1 VRLVERPAVPGAY
14 DRSRREAVVRLVS
27 PNFDRALSRYFGTRT
42 PDPVVAQGSH
52 DAYVTALRAHGTEV
66 EVLDALE
73 NHPDCCFVEDC
84 AVMIDGV
91 ALISNLGAPSRVG
104 EEVAVAEYLSEDSD
118 ILRMPKGAT
127 LDGGDVVFFD
137 NRYLI
142 GLSTRTNR
150 AGADFLAEQ
159 VRAEG
164 FGVELIDIPASTL
177 HLTTVCSSPRE
188 GTLVAAEGHLTQGQI
203 GHLADEIL
211 WVPNSDTYAA
221 NTIGYSGDRVIIADG
236 YASTRQVM
244 LDAGFSITTVDMDA
258 IRQADGS
265 LTCLSVFNR

>member
-1 VRLVERPAVPGAY
+1 VPGAY
-14 DRSRREAVVRLVS
+14 DRSRRAAVARRIS
-27 PNFDRALSRYFGTRT
+27 PNFDKALSAFFGTDT
-42 PDPVVAQGSH
+42 PDPEAAQGSH
-52 DAYVTALRAHGTEV
+52 DAYVMALRAHGTEV

-73 NHPDCCFVEDC
+73 THPDCCFVEDT
-84 AVMIDGV
+84 AIMIDGK

-104 EEVAVAEYLSEDSD
+104 EEEAVAEYLGKSAE
-118 ILRMPKGAT
+118 IIRMPKGAT
-127 LDGGDVVFFD
+127 LDGGDVVFYD
-137 NRYLI
+137 DRYLI
-142 GLSTRTNR
+142 GLSTRTNQ
-150 AGADFLAEQ
+150 AGADFLASHVKE
-159 VRAEG
+159 EG
-164 FGVELIDIPASTL
+164 FGVEMIDIPSSTL

-188 GTLVAAEGHLTQGQI
+188 GTIIAAEGHLKESQI
-203 GHLADEIL
+203 SHLAEEIL
-211 WVPNSDTYAA
+211 WVPNSDSYAA

>member
-1 VRLVERPAVPGAY
+1 
-14 DRSRREAVVRLVS
+14 
-27 PNFDRALSRYFGTRT
+27 
-42 PDPVVAQGSH
+42 
-52 DAYVTALRAHGTEV
+52 
-66 EVLDALE
+66 
-73 NHPDCCFVEDC
+73 
-84 AVMIDGV
+84 MIDGV
-91 ALISNLGAPSRVG
+91 ALISNLGAPSRRG
-104 EEVAVAEYLSEDSD
+104 EEEAVAEYLSEGSN

-137 NRYLI
+137 DRYLI
-142 GLSTRTNR
+142 GISTRTNQ
-150 AGADFLAEQ
+150 AGAAFLTEQ
-159 VRAEG
+159 VREEG
-164 FGVELIDIPASTL
+164 FDVELIDIPSSTL

-188 GTLVAAEGHLTQGQI
+188 GTLVAAEGHLTPKQI
-203 GHLADEIL
+203 DHLAEEIL
-211 WVPNSDTYAA
+211 WVPNSDSYAA

>member
-1 VRLVERPAVPGAY
+1 MPGAY
-14 DRSRREAVVRLVS
+14 DRSRLEAVVRLVS
-27 PNFDRALSRYFGTRT
+27 PNFDRALSKYFGTRT
-42 PDPVVAQGSH
+42 PDPVAAQGSH

-66 EVLDALE
+66 EVLDAL
-73 NHPDCCFVEDC
+73 NSHPDCCFVEDC
-84 AVMIDGV
+84 AVMIEGI

-164 FGVELIDIPASTL
+164 FGIELVDIPSSTL

-188 GTLVAAEGHLTQGQI
+188 GTLVVAEGHLTQDQI
-203 GHLADEIL
+203 GHLAEEVL
-211 WVPNSDTYAA
+211 WVPNSDSYAA

>member
-1 VRLVERPAVPGAY
+1 VPGAY
-14 DRSRREAVVRLVS
+14 DRSRREAVARRIS
-27 PNFDRALSRYFGTRT
+27 PNFDKALSAYFGTGT
-42 PDPVVAQGSH
+42 PDPVAAQGSH
-52 DAYVTALRAHGTEV
+52 DAYVMALKAHGTDV

-73 NHPDCCFVEDC
+73 THPDCCFVEDT
-84 AVMIDGV
+84 AVMIDGK

-104 EEVAVAEYLSEDSD
+104 EEVAVAEYLGKSAE
-118 ILRMPKGAT
+118 IIRMPKGAT

-137 NRYLI
+137 DRYLI

-150 AGADFLAEQ
+150 AGADFLASHVKE
-159 VRAEG
+159 EG
-164 FGVELIDIPASTL
+164 FGVEMIDIPSSTL

-188 GTLVAAEGHLTQGQI
+188 GTIVAAEGHLKESQI
-203 GHLADEIL
+203 SHLAEEIL
-211 WVPNSDTYAA
+211 WVPNSDSYAA

-236 YASTRQVM
+236 YATTRQVM

>member
-1 VRLVERPAVPGAY
+1 M
-14 DRSRREAVVRLVS
+14 
-27 PNFDRALSRYFGTRT
+27 
-42 PDPVVAQGSH
+42 
-52 DAYVTALRAHGTEV
+52 ALRAHGTEV
-66 EVLDALE
+66 EILNALE
-73 NHPDCCFVEDC
+73 THPDCCFVEDC

-91 ALISNLGAPSRVG
+91 ALISNLGAPSRRG
-104 EEVAVAEYLSEDSD
+104 EEVAVAEYLSGGSD
-118 ILRMPKGAT
+118 ILRMPAGAT

-137 NRYLI
+137 DRYLI
-142 GLSTRTNR
+142 GVSTRTNQ
-150 AGADFLAEQ
+150 AGADFLTEQ
-159 VRAEG
+159 VREEG
-164 FGVELIDIPASTL
+164 FDVELIDIPSSTL

-188 GTLVAAEGHLTQGQI
+188 GTLVAAEGHLSEDQV

-211 WVPNSDTYAA
+211 WVPNSDSYAA

-244 LDAGFSITTVDMDA
+244 LDAGFSITSVDMDA

>member
-1 VRLVERPAVPGAY
+1 M
-14 DRSRREAVVRLVS
+14 
-27 PNFDRALSRYFGTRT
+27 AL
-42 PDPVVAQGSH
+42 Q
-52 DAYVTALRAHGTEV
+52 AHGTEV
-66 EVLDALE
+66 EILNALE
-73 NHPDCCFVEDC
+73 THPDCCFVEDC

-91 ALISNLGAPSRVG
+91 ALISNLGAPSRRG
-104 EEVAVAEYLSEDSD
+104 EEEAVADYLSEDSN

-137 NRYLI
+137 DRYLI
-142 GLSTRTNR
+142 GVSTRTNQ
-150 AGADFLAEQ
+150 AGADFLTEQ
-159 VRAEG
+159 VREEG
-164 FGVELIDIPASTL
+164 FDVELIDIPSSTL

-188 GTLVAAEGHLTQGQI
+188 GTLLAAEGHLTTTQI
-203 GHLADEIL
+203 GHLAEEIL
-211 WVPNSDTYAA
+211 WVPNSDSYAA

-236 YASTRQVM
+236 YAPTRQVM

>member
-1 VRLVERPAVPGAY
+1 VPGAY

-27 PNFDRALSRYFGTRT
+27 PNFDRALSKYFGTRI
-42 PDPVVAQGSH
+42 PDPVAAQGSH

-66 EVLDALE
+66 GVLDALE
-73 NHPDCCFVEDC
+73 SHPDCCFVEDC
-84 AVMIDGV
+84 AVMIDGI

-104 EEVAVAEYLSEDSD
+104 EEVAVAEYLSGDSD
-118 ILRMPKGAT
+118 IVRMPKGAT

-137 NRYLI
+137 DRYLI

-150 AGADFLAEQ
+150 SGADFLAER
-159 VRAEG
+159 VKSEG
-164 FGVELIDIPASTL
+164 FSVELIDIPSSTL

-188 GTLVAAEGHLTQGQI
+188 GTLVAAEGHLTQDQI
-203 GHLADEIL
+203 GHLAEEVL

-221 NTIGYSGDRVIIADG
+221 NTIGYSGDRVIIAEG

-244 LDAGFSITTVDMDA
+244 MDAGFSITTVDMDA

>member
-1 VRLVERPAVPGAY
+1 MPGAY
-14 DRSRREAVVRLVS
+14 DRSRRAAVVRRVS
-27 PNFDRALSRYFGTRT
+27 PNFDKALSKYFGTQT
-42 PDPVVAQGSH
+42 PDPVAAQGSH
-52 DAYVTALRAHGTEV
+52 DAYVMALQAHGTEV
-66 EVLDALE
+66 EILNALE
-73 NHPDCCFVEDC
+73 THPDCCFVEDC

-91 ALISNLGAPSRVG
+91 ALISNLGAPSRRG
-104 EEVAVAEYLSEDSD
+104 EEEAVADYLSEDSN

-137 NRYLI
+137 DRYLI
-142 GLSTRTNR
+142 GVSTRTNQ
-150 AGADFLAEQ
+150 AGAAFLTEQ
-159 VRAEG
+159 VREEG
-164 FGVELIDIPASTL
+164 FDVELIDIPSSTL

-188 GTLVAAEGHLTQGQI
+188 GTLVAAEGHLTPNQI
-203 GHLADEIL
+203 GHLAEEIL
-211 WVPNSDTYAA
+211 WVPNSDSYAA

-244 LDAGFSITTVDMDA
+244 LDAGFSITSVDMDA

>member
-1 VRLVERPAVPGAY
+1 
-14 DRSRREAVVRLVS
+14 
-27 PNFDRALSRYFGTRT
+27 
-42 PDPVVAQGSH
+42 
-52 DAYVTALRAHGTEV
+52 
-66 EVLDALE
+66 
-73 NHPDCCFVEDC
+73 
-84 AVMIDGV
+84 MIDGI

-118 ILRMPKGAT
+118 IVRMPKGAT

-137 NRYLI
+137 DRYLI

-150 AGADFLAEQ
+150 SGADFLAER
-159 VRAEG
+159 VKSEG
-164 FGVELIDIPASTL
+164 FSVELIDIPSSTL

-188 GTLVAAEGHLTQGQI
+188 GTLVAAEGHLTQDQI
-203 GHLADEIL
+203 GHLAKEVL

-244 LDAGFSITTVDMDA
+244 LDAGFTITTVDMDA
-258 IRQADGS
+258 ISQADGS

>member
-1 VRLVERPAVPGAY
+1 M
-14 DRSRREAVVRLVS
+14 
-27 PNFDRALSRYFGTRT
+27 
-42 PDPVVAQGSH
+42 
-52 DAYVTALRAHGTEV
+52 ALRAHGTEV
-66 EVLDALE
+66 KILDALE
-73 NHPDCCFVEDC
+73 THPDCCFVEDC

-91 ALISNLGAPSRVG
+91 ALISNLGAPSRRG
-104 EEVAVAEYLSEDSD
+104 EEEAVAEYLSEGSN

-137 NRYLI
+137 DRYLI
-142 GLSTRTNR
+142 GVSTRTNQ
-150 AGADFLAEQ
+150 AGAAFLTEQ
-159 VRAEG
+159 IREEG
-164 FGVELIDIPASTL
+164 FDVELIDIPPSTL

-188 GTLVAAEGHLTQGQI
+188 GTLVAAEGHLTPNQI
-203 GHLADEIL
+203 DHLAEEIL
-211 WVPNSDTYAA
+211 WVPNSDSYAA

>member
-1 VRLVERPAVPGAY
+1 MPGAY
-14 DRSRREAVVRLVS
+14 DRSRREAVVRRVS
-27 PNFDRALSRYFGTRT
+27 PNFDRALSKYFGTRT
-42 PDPVVAQGSH
+42 PDPVAAQGAH
-52 DAYVTALRAHGTEV
+52 DAYVMALRAHGTEV
-66 EVLDALE
+66 EVLDALTD
-73 NHPDCCFVEDC
+73 HPDCCFVEDC

-104 EEVAVAEYLSEDSD
+104 EEVAVAQYLSEDSD
-118 ILRMPKGAT
+118 ILRMPEGAT

-137 NRYLI
+137 DRYLI
-142 GLSTRTNR
+142 GLSTRTNQ

-159 VRAEG
+159 VKSEG
-164 FGVELIDIPASTL
+164 FDYELIDIPLSTL

-188 GTLVAAEGHLTQGQI
+188 GTLVVAEGHLNEGQI

-221 NTIGYSGDRVIIADG
+221 NTIGYSSDRVIIADG

-244 LDAGFSITTVDMDA
+244 LDAGFSITSVDMDA